1 MAIEIRELVIR
12 AVVKQEIT
20 PREARNIFQS
30 KEARQLKREIVEDC
44 MDRMKEYLEDLKSR

>member
-1 MAIEIRELVIR
+1 MAIEIRELVIK

-20 PREARNIFQS
+20 PRESKSIFQS
-30 KEARQLKREIVEDC
+30 KDAKQLKREIIDDC

>member
-12 AVVKQEIT
+12 AIVKQEIT